1 MKFSSTSIILLR
13 QVNKIWFLVTSGCQ
27 LSRKVWKEKIEVF
40 CRPEWTEV
48 MNLQKNFKYFQIQ
61 KWMLQTGRAE
71 KVLRLNKDVK
81 ERWKYHLSTYLDEKN
96 GVICVVFMFPSW
108 IMILKLLK
116 KCIFL
121 ILCWPQQ
128 KNLIIMNNLI
138 HIWLRK
144 VLLRT
149 FEDISFWNRRILL
162 NVCWVSIAFDILIC

>member
-1 MKFSSTSIILLR
+1 MKFSSTSIILRR

-61 KWMLQTGRAE
+61 KWMLQAGRAE

-81 ERWKYHLSTYLDEKN
+81 EQWKYHLSTYLDEKN

-116 KCIFL
+116 KVHFL
-121 ILCWPQQ
+121 
-128 KNLIIMNNLI
+128 NF
-138 HIWLRK
+138 
-144 VLLRT
+144 VLTSAKKSNYNEQFNTYMTLEGLAT
-149 FEDISFWNRRILL
+149 HFWRY
-162 NVCWVSIAFDILIC
+162 